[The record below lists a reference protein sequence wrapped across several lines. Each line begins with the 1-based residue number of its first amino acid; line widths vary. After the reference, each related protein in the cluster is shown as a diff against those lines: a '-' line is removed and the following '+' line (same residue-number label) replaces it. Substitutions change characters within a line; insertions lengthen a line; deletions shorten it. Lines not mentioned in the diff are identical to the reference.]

1 MHWVAAR
8 ESRAR
13 ANQAAIAN
21 RAEGTSFESL
31 WETILSNGEKIMAK
45 PLPRID
51 GTETTQQP
59 KPVEQK
65 AVTIEAG
72 PRDNYQLQLAAFK
85 NVNANLPRDHQILM
99 RDTLRHLQDTG
110 ESLNDGTE
118 VTDKTKV
125 VLWLLENASLT

>member
-1 MHWVAAR
+1 
-8 ESRAR
+8 
-13 ANQAAIAN
+13 
-21 RAEGTSFESL
+21 
-31 WETILSNGEKIMAK
+31 MAK